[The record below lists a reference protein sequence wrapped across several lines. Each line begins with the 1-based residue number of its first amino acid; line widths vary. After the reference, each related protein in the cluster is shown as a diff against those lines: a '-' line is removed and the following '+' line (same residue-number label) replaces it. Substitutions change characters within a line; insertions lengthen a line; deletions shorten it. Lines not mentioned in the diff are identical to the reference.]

1 MSMTSRWFHNN
12 LSTTPMCHQRKE
24 QQIKYSY
31 PKTNCPHYKLLLKK
45 KKLKKGQELVVQ
57 ASQDFRI

>member
-1 MSMTSRWFHNN
+1 
-12 LSTTPMCHQRKE
+12 MCHQRKE